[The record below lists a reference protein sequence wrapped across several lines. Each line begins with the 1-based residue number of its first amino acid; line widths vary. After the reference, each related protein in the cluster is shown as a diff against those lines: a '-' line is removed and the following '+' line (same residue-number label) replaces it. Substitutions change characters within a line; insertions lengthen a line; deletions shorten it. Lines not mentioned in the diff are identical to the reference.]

1 MARKYRVRPHATIVY
16 LDLMPSRV
24 LLFVFDVQQVRF
36 QAWLKLLTVILV
48 SLGFLRMRENLRA
61 LHVPQAPFPME
72 LGVRTAP
79 SVRQERT
86 RAIPAV
92 LSAKVVSQ
100 ATTNLCPDNGSHV
113 NPANMERSQT
123 KAVHPLVNIVLLDM
137 ILGTW
142 D

>member
-1 MARKYRVRPHATIVY
+1 LIAY

-24 LLFVFDVQQVRF
+24 LLFVFDVQQARF

-61 LHVPQAPFPME
+61 LHVPQAPFPMQ

-79 SVRQERT
+79 SVRRERT

-92 LSAKVVSQ
+92 LHVKVVSK
-100 ATTNLCPDNGSHV
+100 ASTNLCPDNGSHV
-113 NPANMERSQT
+113 NPAHMERTQT
-123 KAVHPLVNIVLLDM
+123 KTVHHIVKIVLLDM